1 MKLHV
6 VIHRHDYSLTGHLAE
21 LLGDWVINERTSWV
35 VDMVHVEVEP
45 QKLHE
50 LSAGRLH
57 TKSGTTASLVLGQ
70 GTPPGCARGY
80 YLYAIRSYGWR
91 QV

>member
-1 MKLHV
+1 V
-6 VIHRHDYSLTGHLAE
+6 VVNWGDYSLTGHLTE
-21 LLGDWVINERTSWV
+21 LFGDRVIDEGRSGI
-35 VDMVHVEVEP
+35 VDVVHVKVEP
-45 QKLHE
+45 QEPYE

-57 TKSGTTASLVLGQ
+57 AESGTTASLVLGQ

-80 YLYAIRSYGWR
+80 YLYAIRSYEYR